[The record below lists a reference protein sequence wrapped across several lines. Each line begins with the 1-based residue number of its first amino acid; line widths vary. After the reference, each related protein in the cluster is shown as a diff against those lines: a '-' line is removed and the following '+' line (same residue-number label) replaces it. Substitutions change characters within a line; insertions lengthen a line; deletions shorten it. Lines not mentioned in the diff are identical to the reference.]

1 MKKSKRKLTVAIEK
15 LLSSPLLL
23 RGVRVTRS
31 LVICVFCRSLFVRLS
46 FFFWPLCYL
55 SFFDLR
61 ILITP
66 LVSSNSAD
74 PVHKLPLP
82 RIRILC
88 INPDAV
94 PTIRN
99 HTTNMTLGLLVLL
112 WNKKCFPI
120 FCLMFLEPLFVYL
133 SFFLL
138 AILFF
143 LSFYDLRCLFTPFG
157 IFKKSL
163 KIPKG

>member
-1 MKKSKRKLTVAIEK
+1 MRVAAKKEGSYYFSLSHHFERFTV
-15 LLSSPLLL
+15 
-23 RGVRVTRS
+23 VTMTYCGTS
-31 LVICVFCRSLFVRLS
+31 VS
-46 FFFWPLCYL
+46 FWPLCCL
-55 SFFDLR
+55 LFFDLWIR
-61 ILITP
+61 ITP